1 MPTADKP
8 ASRSRAS
15 AAKLDAEMLA
25 FEQALLRSVDQ
36 ALAGE
41 HAAVHTPDAMAE
53 RKRGR
58 PVGSKQ
64 NVTKEA
70 TKIRLDPDILAALR
84 HSGAGWQTRV
94 NDMLRASLRLTGQ
107 A

>member
-1 MPTADKP
+1 MPTANKP
-8 ASRSRAS
+8 TARAQASKS
-15 AAKLDAEMLA
+15 KPDAEMLA

-36 ALAGE
+36 ALAGQQ
-41 HAAVHTPDAMAE
+41 AAVHTPEAIAA

-58 PVGSKQ
+58 PLGSKQ
-64 NVTKEA
+64 SVTKEA

-84 HSGAGWQTRV
+84 SSGAGWQTRV